1 MLSLN
6 RNVALCLSITLK
18 VTVDTIVFS
27 VSVKLYQEHNV
38 CLANNENNTNLATY
52 YLRKSSVNTLHRP
65 V

>member
-1 MLSLN
+1 
-6 RNVALCLSITLK
+6 LSIKLK

-52 YLRKSSVNTLHRP
+52 YLRKSSVYTLHRP